1 MTGPMPPNVGGMTTV
16 LCDLGNSKLA
26 EQVNLVFL
34 NTAKTTRE
42 GRSLIEAVLSKLA
55 LWLDWIKL
63 IKTRPE
69 TIAHIHTCS
78 GFTFFLDSVL
88 VCLAKLCRVPVV
100 LHVHG
105 AKFDQFID
113 RLNPALVGLA
123 RWICRHCEYVIVL
136 SESWKIELSKRM
148 GPQRFAVVENGVPI
162 KATLS
167 RNAHDV
173 NLVNILFL
181 GNLTERK
188 GVLDLLAVMPEVR
201 HAVLHLVGGEEQ
213 PGIIDSIMCMLQDPK
228 LNGKVKYHGVKYGQD
243 KQQFLQDA
251 DIFVLPSY
259 AEGLPIS
266 LLEAMACG
274 IPVIVSGVG
283 GIPAVVTHEQEGFLI
298 TAGNRGELSMALNK
312 LINSPQLRERMGLA
326 ARKRCQEQFS
336 IDVTAD
342 KLLSLYR
349 EIFPAF
355 H

>member
-26 EQVNLVFL
+26 EQVDVVFF
-34 NTAKTTRE
+34 NTAKTTRA

-63 IKTRPE
+63 IKTRPK

-88 VCLAKLCRVPVV
+88 VCLAKLRGVPVV

-105 AKFDQFID
+105 AKFDQFVD
-113 RLNPALVGLA
+113 GLNPALFGLA
-123 RWICRHCEYVIVL
+123 RWICRRCEYIIVL
-136 SESWKIELSKRM
+136 SDSWKIELSKRM
-148 GPQRFAVVENGVPI
+148 GQQRFAVVENGVPI
-162 KATLS
+162 NPILS
-167 RNAHDV
+167 RNSQDE

-188 GVLDLLAVMPEVR
+188 GVLDLLAVMSEVD
-201 HAVLHLVGGEEQ
+201 HAVLHVVGGEEQ
-213 PGIIDSIMCMLQDPK
+213 PGMLETVMHMLQDPK
-228 LNGKVKYHGVKYGQD
+228 LNGKVIYHGVKYGQD
-243 KQQFLQDA
+243 KQQFLRDA

-298 TAGNRGELSMALNK
+298 TAGNRQQLSTALNK
-312 LINSPQLRERMGLA
+312 LINSPSLRERMGQA
-326 ARKRCQEQFS
+326 SRKRCQEQFS
-336 IDVTAD
+336 IDVAAD

-349 EIFPAF
+349 KIFPAL